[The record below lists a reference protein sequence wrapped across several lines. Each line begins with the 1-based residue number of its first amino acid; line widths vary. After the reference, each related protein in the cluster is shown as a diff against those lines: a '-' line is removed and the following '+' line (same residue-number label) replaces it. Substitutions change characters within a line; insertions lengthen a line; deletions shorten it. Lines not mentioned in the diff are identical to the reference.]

1 MNRCRNALAVT
12 MVICLAATA
21 AAAANLMSIQIKKGQ
36 LRATPSFLG
45 KIVAELNY
53 AEQVAVLEK
62 TEAWIKVRSS
72 EKNAA
77 GWLHSSALTS
87 KKIILKPGAA
97 DVSQAASSSE
107 LALAGKGFNEQVEEE
122 FKTKNPQ
129 LDYAL
134 INRMEQMVVA
144 QDQIEQFLIEG
155 KLSPKGGIK

>member
-1 MNRCRNALAVT
+1 MNRCKNAWIVAL
-12 MVICLAATA
+12 VICLTSAIAT
-21 AAAANLMSIQIKKGQ
+21 AANLMSIQIKKGQ
-36 LRATPSFLG
+36 LRNSPSFLG

-53 AEQVAVLEK
+53 AEKVAVLEK

-72 EKNAA
+72 AKKVE
-77 GWLHSSALTS
+77 GWLHSSALTF

-107 LALAGKGFNEQVEEE
+107 LALAGKGFSEQVEGE

-134 INRMEQMVVA
+134 INQMEQMVVS
-144 QDQIEQFLIEG
+144 QNQIEQFLIDG
-155 KLSPKGGIK
+155 KLSPKGGVK